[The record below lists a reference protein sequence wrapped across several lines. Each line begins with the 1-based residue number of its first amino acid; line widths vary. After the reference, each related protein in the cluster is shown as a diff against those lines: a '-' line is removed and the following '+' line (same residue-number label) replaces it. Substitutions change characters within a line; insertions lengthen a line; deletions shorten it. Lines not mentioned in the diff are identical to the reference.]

1 MHDPFELMWW
11 ALGIGL
17 AWMMLGIFGLTG
29 WVKNLGGGNKPDK
42 ELAARMDALEE
53 RIKQLEKKP

>member
-1 MHDPFELMWW
+1 MWW

-53 RIKQLEKKP
+53 RVKQLEKKP